1 MLDRKDLNTRSV
13 LREDLVCVDQM
24 EMKIIDPALSAHRV
38 VANPQILVLRNP
50 EDLKQQCHQLIT
62 QYLRQS
68 FSCEQKQNR
77 MIHPQWVLID
87 QHGVQTW
94 VEFFFHIYLGIG
106 VSRCYDGLI
115 LEVDEEEDFVF
126 VHFDEVG
133 ALGVFF
139 EDG

>member
-87 QHGVQTW
+87 QHGVQT
-94 VEFFFHIYLGIG
+94 
-106 VSRCYDGLI
+106 
-115 LEVDEEEDFVF
+115 
-126 VHFDEVG
+126 
-133 ALGVFF
+133 
-139 EDG
+139 